1 MINIERVL
9 QWNIALI
16 VVVGALLLSLGNG
29 QYFLPILAGG
39 SAAFSLIFVDKL
51 GWFVLNRFAAN
62 IVALIVA
69 VIPLLNFF
77 DNDNQAQLLSI
88 ARLLIHLQIVLL
100 LEKKTSRIYWQ
111 LFVLSVLQVVV
122 AAALRLDLQGGLLFA
137 VYILL
142 DFSGMILM
150 LMQRDRDRVKQANI
164 LSAHAQ
170 KDAQAMLEGEAPARI
185 LRAAPLASFHR
196 SHPSGLYLS
205 FYLRQSLLFTLMAI
219 AFSTFLFYSVKRT
232 GDTWQG
238 GRIQDFSMV
247 GFNDS
252 IRLGEEGLIS
262 ESGRPV
268 MRVQLYERGSDQ
280 PFELTGP
287 LFLRG
292 TTLHSY
298 TRENGTMG
306 WKPMRRQLSMSLV
319 RSQELNEIGDRTDYI
334 RQDISLEPT
343 KRPFLFTQ
351 FPALAINLRDR
362 NRFDFD
368 PYRNALKLEEEP
380 KSRDDLRYSL
390 AIMNIRERQQSKFYP
405 FENPF
410 RNGPEPMISL
420 HEAELLGLQTRIN
433 APGAMQYI
441 RELAE
446 EWAAATNDP
455 DNRMVVALGL
465 ERRFQE
471 DTRFRYTLDF
481 RDVKRDLTLDPVVDF
496 LKNHKSGHC
505 EYFSSALVLMLRSL
519 DIPARLVVGN
529 YVPEYNHIGNFY
541 QVEERHAHVWV
552 EAYLRPDDITQEM
565 IDRGDASPAGA
576 WLRLNPM
583 PLASST
589 SENASDSASVANR
602 ANDALGFAQMLWDD
616 FVVGLDAERQEKA
629 LFQGSMGNMLDGAY
643 WQIIFNTNAKKIP
656 FFGDNPQ
663 VAIQAVFTLV
673 ALGMIAFY
681 FLHHRR
687 KQQQE
692 RKSSAAG
699 HWLQRWSPR
708 LARLLGQATQ
718 AEESVQV
725 EFYQRV
731 EALLHRFGFDRRQPQ
746 TAREF
751 FATVT
756 AELAPPANVRDI
768 AASLETVAH
777 SFYTVRFS
785 GHSLS
790 EKEHAD
796 VELAIQRLEQALFSD
811 NTTKER

>member
-16 VVVGALLLSLGNG
+16 VVVGSLLLSLGNG

-39 SAAFSLIFVDKL
+39 SAIFSLIFVDKL

-62 IVALIVA
+62 IVALIVS

-137 VYILL
+137 IYILL

-150 LMQRDRDRVKQANI
+150 LMQRDRDRVKQANV
-164 LSAHAQ
+164 LSDHAQ
-170 KDAQAMLEGEAPARI
+170 KDAQAMLEGDAPARI
-185 LRAAPLASFHR
+185 LRAAPLASFNR
-196 SHPSGLYLS
+196 SHRAGQYLS
-205 FYLRQSLLFTLMAI
+205 FYMRQALLFTLMAI
-219 AFSTFLFYSVKRT
+219 AFATFLFYSVQRT

-238 GRIQDFSMV
+238 GRVQDFSTV
-247 GFNDS
+247 GFSES
-252 IRLGEEGLIS
+252 IRLGEEGLIN

-268 MRVQLYERGSDQ
+268 MRVQLYENGSDQ
-280 PFELTGP
+280 PIELDGP

-298 TRENGTMG
+298 AKENGVMG
-306 WKPMRRQLSMSLV
+306 WQPEKRRLTMTFV
-319 RSQELNEIGDRTDYI
+319 RSQELNSIGDRTDYV

-343 KRPFLFTQ
+343 KRPYLFTQ

-368 PYRNALKLEEEP
+368 PYRNALKLEDEP
-380 KSRDDLRYSL
+380 KSRDEFRYSL
-390 AIMNIRERQQSKFYP
+390 AIMNIRDRRQSSTYP

-410 RNGPEPMISL
+410 QTGPEPMLGNQRS
-420 HEAELLGLQTRIN
+420 ELLGLMSRTN
-433 APGAMQYI
+433 NSGTLEYI
-441 RELAE
+441 REIAK

-455 DNRMVVALGL
+455 ENRMLVALGL

-481 RDVKRDLTLDPVVDF
+481 RDVQRDPTIDPVVDF

-519 DIPARLVVGN
+519 GIPARMVVG
-529 YVPEYNHIGNFY
+529 YYGPEYNRIGNFY
-541 QVEERHAHVWV
+541 QVEQRHAHVWV
-552 EAYLRPDDITQEM
+552 EAYLRPEDVTQEM
-565 IDRGDASPAGA
+565 IDRGDASAAGA

-583 PLASST
+583 PLGSAFST
-589 SENASDSASVANR
+589 DTGDDVSVATR

-616 FVVGLDAERQEKA
+616 FVVGFDAKRQEKA
-629 LFQGSMGNMLDGAY
+629 LFQGSMQYMLDGVY
-643 WQIIFNTNAKKIP
+643 WQAVFNTNAKKIP
-656 FFGDNPQ
+656 FLGENPQ
-663 VAIQAVFTLV
+663 STIQTIGIVL
-673 ALGMIAFY
+673 ALGMIGFY
-681 FLHHRR
+681 FSPLRR
-687 KQQQE
+687 KHQQQ
-692 RKSSAAG
+692 KAKTASGS
-699 HWLQRWSPR
+699 WLQRWSPR
-708 LARLLGQATQ
+708 LAQLLGKSTQ
-718 AEESVQV
+718 DSAAVKIA
-725 EFYQRV
+725 FYQRV
-731 EALLHRFGFDRRQPQ
+731 ETLLSQFGFDRGQPQ

-751 FATVT
+751 FAVVSDSLHDHT
-756 AELAPPANVRDI
+756 NVNDI
-768 AASLETVAH
+768 TSSLEIVARC
-777 SFYTVRFS
+777 FYAARFS
-785 GHSLS
+785 DHQLS
-790 EKEHAD
+790 EQEHAD
-796 VELAIQRLEQALFSD
+796 VEAAIQRLEQALSSG
-811 NTTKER
+811 TQSG

>member
-16 VVVGALLLSLGNG
+16 VVIGSLLLSLGNG

-39 SAAFSLIFVDKL
+39 SAAFSLVFVDKL

-62 IVALIVA
+62 IVALIVS

-122 AAALRLDLQGGLLFA
+122 AAALRLDLQGGLLFGI
-137 VYILL
+137 YILL

-150 LMQRDRDRVKQANI
+150 LMQRDRDRIKQANV
-164 LSAHAQ
+164 LAAHSQ

-196 SHPSGLYLS
+196 SHRAGQYLG
-205 FYLRQSLLFTLMAI
+205 FYLRQSLLFTFMAI
-219 AFSTFLFYSVKRT
+219 AFATFLFYSVQRT
-232 GDTWQG
+232 GETWQG

-247 GFNDS
+247 GFTES
-252 IRLGEEGLIS
+252 IRLGEEGLIN

-268 MRVQLYERGSDQ
+268 MRVQLYEPGSDQ
-280 PFELTGP
+280 PIKLNGP

-298 TRENGTMG
+298 TKENGVMG
-306 WKPMRRQLSMSLV
+306 WKPERRRLAMSFV
-319 RSQELNEIGDRTDYI
+319 RSQELNEIGERTDYI

-343 KRPFLFTQ
+343 KRSFLFTQ

-368 PYRNALKLEEEP
+368 PYRNALKLEDEP
-380 KSRDDLRYSL
+380 NSRDELRYSL
-390 AIMNIRERQQSKFYP
+390 AIMNIRDRQQSSTYP

-410 RNGPEPMISL
+410 RIGPEPMLSN
-420 HEAELLGLQTRIN
+420 HETELLGLPLQNSN
-433 APGAMQYI
+433 AGALQYI
-441 RELAE
+441 REIAE

-455 DNRMVVALGL
+455 ENRMLVALGL

-481 RDVKRDLTLDPVVDF
+481 RDVKRDLTIDPVVDF

-519 DIPARLVVGN
+519 GIPARLVIG
-529 YVPEYNHIGNFY
+529 YYGPEYNHIGNFY
-541 QVEERHAHVWV
+541 QVEQRHAHVWV
-552 EAYLRPDDITQEM
+552 EAYLRPEDITREM
-565 IDRGDASPAGA
+565 IDRGDASEAGA

-583 PLASST
+583 PLASGMST
-589 SENASDSASVANR
+589 ESGDDTSVANR
-602 ANDALGFAQMLWDD
+602 ATDALGFAQMLWDD
-616 FVVGLDAERQEKA
+616 FVVGFDAERQEKA
-629 LFQGSMGNMLDGAY
+629 LFQGSMENMLDGAY
-643 WQIIFNTNAKKIP
+643 WQAVFNTNAKKIP
-656 FFGDNPQ
+656 FLGENPQ
-663 VAIQAVFTLV
+663 STIQLAFIVL
-673 ALGMIAFY
+673 ALGMIGFY
-681 FLHHRR
+681 FSPLRR
-687 KQQQE
+687 KHQQQKA
-692 RKSSAAG
+692 KSPSTG
-699 HWLQRWSPR
+699 SWLQRWSPR
-708 LARLLGQATQ
+708 LAQLLGKSTP
-718 AEESVQV
+718 ESTVV
-725 EFYQRV
+725 KIAFYQRV
-731 EALLHRFGFDRRQPQ
+731 ETLLSQFGFDRGQPQ
-746 TAREF
+746 TVREF
-751 FATVT
+751 FASVSNSLRNHTN
-756 AELAPPANVRDI
+756 ALDI
-768 AASLETVAH
+768 TSSLNTVAH
-777 SFYTVRFS
+777 CFYAARFS
-785 GHSLS
+785 DHQLS
-790 EKEHAD
+790 EKENA
-796 VELAIQRLEQALFSD
+796 EIEAAIQRLEQALSSGSQSG
-811 NTTKER
+811 